1 MFNGNPIPGAKE
13 PLLVK
18 FADGGN
24 KKKALY
30 KQNDNNSRAWRENA
44 ESITQVNTT
53 IPINVIFLAKIKMN
67 RLFLITQYT
76 IKNGVPTSL
85 NRLNFFACTLNRNKC
100 FLVW

>member
-30 KQNDNNSRAWRENA
+30 KQNDNNSRAWRDTT

-53 IPINVIFLAKIKMN
+53 IAINIRFESDLRKE
-67 RLFLITQYT
+67 
-76 IKNGVPTSL
+76 
-85 NRLNFFACTLNRNKC
+85 
-100 FLVW
+100 